1 MDSETSLAHLQ
12 TYFLVAEM
20 GDIWVLLRSWW
31 ELSIVVLVWQL
42 AAPELVDDSFE
53 LLWLLMLRRPGGC
66 CGPAVA
72 ADGGC

>member
-1 MDSETSLAHLQ
+1 M
-12 TYFLVAEM
+12 AEI